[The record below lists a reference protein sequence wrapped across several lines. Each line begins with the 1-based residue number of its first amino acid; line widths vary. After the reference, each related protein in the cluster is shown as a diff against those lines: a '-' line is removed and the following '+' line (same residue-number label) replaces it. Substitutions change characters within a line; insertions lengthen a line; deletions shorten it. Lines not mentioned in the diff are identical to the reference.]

1 MTVLVIGNC
10 TVDLSFAVPR
20 FPRAGETLLARE
32 RRVDLGGKGAN
43 QALVAYRFG
52 SETRLAA
59 PIGRD
64 PEGDWAVAKLGA
76 EGLDTGL
83 ILRSDTATDQ
93 SILYVT
99 PDGENTIVSS
109 HGAAAS
115 ATPAW
120 AIATVDRAPAATSL
134 LMQGNLTLSTT
145 RAALE
150 AARARGFRTLVNPA
164 PIQYGYESLFPLTG
178 VAILN
183 AGEARDL
190 GGATD
195 PIEAATAIHR
205 SGVPAV
211 IVTLGAGGAVLID
224 RDGRRSFPAPKVTA
238 IDTVGAGDTFCG
250 ALAACLDRGIGI
262 GVAIAVAVES
272 ASLAVTRQGTQSS
285 FPGTAEAAAILARHE
300 SRP

>member
-1 MTVLVIGNC
+1 MSVLVIGNC
-10 TVDLSFAVPR
+10 TVDLSFAVAR

-43 QALVAYRFG
+43 QALVAHRFG

-64 PEGDWAVAKLGA
+64 AEGDWAVAKLGA
-76 EGLDTGL
+76 EGLGTDL

-120 AIATVDRAPAATSL
+120 AIETVERAPVGTSL
-134 LMQGNLTLSTT
+134 LMQGNLTFETT
-145 RAALE
+145 RAALA
-150 AARARGFRTLVNPA
+150 AARGRGFRTLVNPA
-164 PIQYGYESLFPLTG
+164 PIQYGFEFLFPLTD

-190 GGATD
+190 GGRPE
-195 PIEAATAIHR
+195 PIESATAIHEG
-205 SGVPAV
+205 GVPTV
-211 IVTLGAGGAVLID
+211 IVTLGADGAVLID
-224 RDGRRSFPAPKVTA
+224 RDGRRGFPAPKVTA
-238 IDTVGAGDTFCG
+238 VDTVGAGDTFCG
-250 ALAACLDRGIGI
+250 ALAACLDRGIAI
-262 GVAIAVAVES
+262 DMAIAVAVES

-285 FPGTAEAAAILARHE
+285 FPSATEAAAILARHE